1 MRKLAT
7 IRQIDD
13 IRAIDGADAIEL
25 AIIGG
30 WQTVVKKGE
39 FKLGDTVVFVEID
52 AWVPHTLAPFLS
64 KGKAPR
70 EYQGIQGERLRTVKL
85 RGQLSQ
91 GLVLPISVLSVK
103 TENGYYLGDWAQFDG
118 HDVSDV
124 LGIVKW
130 ERDIPAQLRGQ
141 ARGNFPA
148 FLRKTDQER
157 VQNLGREVEKARAA
171 DEVFEVTLKLDG
183 TSFTAYHKD
192 GETGFCSRN
201 LELKKEDASSV
212 YAQVFAKYRLDDGLK
227 ATGQNVAIQGEIMG
241 PGVQG
246 NREDLTE
253 PTLYVFDIFDIDEQR
268 YLLPN
273 ERANFF
279 EMFLAH
285 LGIQHA
291 PIICFINPLPTVA
304 DILRMADGKSL
315 NNPVREGLVFKSLE
329 RDFSFKAISNI
340 FLMKGGD

>member
-39 FKLGDTVVFVEID
+39 FKLGDTVAFVEID

-70 EYQGIQGERLRTVKL
+70 EYKGIQGERLRTVKL

-91 GLVLPISVLSVK
+91 GLVLPLNPA
-103 TENGYYLGDWAQFDG
+103 TQFFQIG
-118 HDVSDV
+118 EDVSDV

-141 ARGNFPA
+141 ASGIFPA

-212 YAQVFAKYRLDDGLK
+212 YAQVFAKYKLDDGLK
-227 ATGQNVAIQGEIMG
+227 ATGQNVAIQGEILA

-246 NREDLTE
+246 NREGLAE
-253 PTLYVFDIFDIDEQR
+253 PTLFVFDIFDIDEQR

-291 PIICFINPLPTVA
+291 PIVCFINPLPTVA

>member
-39 FKLGDTVVFVEID
+39 FGVGDTVVFVEID
-52 AWVPHTLAPFLS
+52 AWVPHALAPFLS
-64 KGKAPR
+64 KGKEPR
-70 EYQGIQGERLRTVKL
+70 EYKGINGERLRTVKL

-91 GLVLPISVLSVK
+91 GLVLPLNPA
-103 TENGYYLGDWAQFDG
+103 TQFFQIDD
-118 HDVSDV
+118 DVSEV
-124 LGIVKW
+124 LGIIKW

-141 ARGNFPA
+141 ARGIFPA

-212 YAQVFAKYRLDDGLK
+212 YAQVFAKYKLDDGLK
-227 ATGQNVAIQGEIMG
+227 ATGQNIAIQGEIMG

-246 NREDLTE
+246 NREGLTE
-253 PTLYVFDIFDIDEQR
+253 PTLFVFDIFDIDEQR

-291 PIICFINPLPTVA
+291 PIVCFIDPLPAVA
-304 DILRMADGKSL
+304 DILRMADGQSL

-329 RDFSFKAISNI
+329 RDFSFKAISAE
-340 FLMKGGD
+340 FLLQED

>member
-39 FKLGDTVVFVEID
+39 FAAGEIVYFIEID
-52 AWVPHTLAPFLS
+52 SWVPHDLAPFLS
-64 KGKAPR
+64 KGKEPR
-70 EYQGIQGERLRTVKL
+70 EYQGIKGERLRTVKL
-85 RGQLSQ
+85 RGQISQ
-91 GLVLPISVLSVK
+91 GLVLPMPWKGQVGTHHCVL
-103 TENGYYLGDWAQFDG
+103 GM
-118 HDVSDV
+118 DVSEH

-130 ERDIPAQLRGQ
+130 EREITAQLRGQ
-141 ARGNFPA
+141 ARGIFPA

-157 VQNLGREVEKARAA
+157 VQNLKREVEKSR
-171 DEVFEVTLKLDG
+171 ESGECFEISIKLDG

-201 LELKKEDASSV
+201 LELKKEDTSSV
-212 YAQVFAKYRLDDGLK
+212 YAQVFAKYNLDDGLK
-227 ATGQNVAIQGEIMG
+227 STGQNVAIQGEIMS

-246 NREDLTE
+246 NREGMTE
-253 PTLYVFDIFDIDEQR
+253 PTLFVFDIFDIDEQR

-273 ERANFF
+273 ERINFF
-279 EMFLAH
+279 ELFLAH
-285 LGIQHA
+285 LGIKHV
-291 PIICFINPLPTVA
+291 PIIGFIEPLPEVEH
-304 DILRMADGKSL
+304 ILAMADGQSI
-315 NNPVREGLVFKSLE
+315 NNPVREGLVFKSCE
-329 RDFSFKAISNI
+329 RDFSMKAISNQ
-340 FLMKGGD
+340 FLLKGGE

>member
-39 FKLGDTVVFVEID
+39 FKLGDTVAFVEID

-70 EYQGIQGERLRTVKL
+70 EYKGIQGERLRTVKL

-91 GLVLPISVLSVK
+91 GLVLPLNPATQFFQI
-103 TENGYYLGDWAQFDG
+103 GD
-118 HDVSDV
+118 DVSDV

-141 ARGNFPA
+141 ARGIFPA

-157 VQNLGREVEKARAA
+157 VQNLGREVEKARES
-171 DEVFEVTLKLDG
+171 DEIFEVTLKLDG

-246 NREDLTE
+246 NREDLAE

-291 PIICFINPLPTVA
+291 PIACFINPLPSAA

-329 RDFSFKAISNI
+329 RDFSFKAISAE
-340 FLMKGGD
+340 FLLQED

>member
-39 FKLGDTVVFVEID
+39 FKLGDTVAFVEID

-70 EYQGIQGERLRTVKL
+70 EYKGIQGERLRTVKL

-91 GLVLPISVLSVK
+91 GLVLPLNPA
-103 TENGYYLGDWAQFDG
+103 TQFFQIG
-118 HDVSDV
+118 EDVSDV

-130 ERDIPAQLRGQ
+130 ERDIPAQLRGK
-141 ARGNFPA
+141 ARGTFPA

-201 LELKKEDASSV
+201 LELMKEDASSV

-227 ATGQNVAIQGEIMG
+227 ATGQNIAIQGEIMG

-246 NREDLTE
+246 NREDLAE
-253 PTLYVFDIFDIDEQR
+253 QTLYVFDIFDIDEQR

-285 LGIQHA
+285 LGIQHV
-291 PIICFINPLPTVA
+291 PIACFINPLPSAA

-340 FLMKGGD
+340 FLMKGGE

>member
-30 WQTVVKKGE
+30 WQTVVKKDE
-39 FKLGDTVVFVEID
+39 YAIGDTIVFVEID
-52 AWVPHTLAPFLS
+52 AFVPTELAPFLS
-64 KGKAPR
+64 KGKEPR
-70 EYQGIQGERLRTVKL
+70 EHQGIKGERLRTIKL

-91 GLVLPISVLSVK
+91 GLVLPIDGV
-103 TENGYYLGDWAQFDG
+103 TFAAIGD
-118 HDVSDV
+118 DVSEQ

-130 ERDIPAQLRGQ
+130 EREIPAQLPAQLRGQ
-141 ARGNFPA
+141 ARGIFPA

-157 VQNLGREVEKARAA
+157 VQNLKREVEKSR
-171 DEVFEVTLKLDG
+171 ESGECFEISIKLDG

-201 LELKKEDASSV
+201 LELKKEDTSSV
-212 YAQVFAKYRLDDGLK
+212 YAKVFAKYNLDDGLK
-227 ATGQNVAIQGEIMG
+227 STGQNVAIQGEIMS

-246 NREDLTE
+246 NREGMTE
-253 PTLYVFDIFDIDEQR
+253 PTLFVFDIFDIDEQR

-273 ERANFF
+273 ERINFF
-279 EMFLAH
+279 ELFLAH
-285 LGIQHA
+285 LGIKHV
-291 PIICFINPLPTVA
+291 PIIGFIEPLPEVEH
-304 DILRMADGKSL
+304 ILAMADGQSI
-315 NNPVREGLVFKSLE
+315 NNPVREGLVFKSFE
-329 RDFSFKAISNI
+329 RDFSMKAISNQ
-340 FLMKGGD
+340 FLLKGGD